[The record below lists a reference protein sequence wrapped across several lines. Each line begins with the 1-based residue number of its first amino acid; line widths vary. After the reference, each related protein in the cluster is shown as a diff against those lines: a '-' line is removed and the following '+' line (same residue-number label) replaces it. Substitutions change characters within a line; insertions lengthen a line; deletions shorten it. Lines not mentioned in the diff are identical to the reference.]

1 MGILKVMKKLL
12 TNICLHCKMNIQGDE
27 IMSNALALFE
37 EKQIRKTWKDEKW
50 YFSVIDVIYALTDST
65 KPRDYWYRLKQRAS
79 EEEKIELSTIC
90 RQLKLIATDGK
101 MYKTD
106 CADTEG
112 ILRIIQSIPSP
123 KAEPFKRWLA
133 KVGSER
139 IEEINNPE
147 LAMDRM
153 KRIYEQKGYSKAWI
167 EQRERGITTRHNLTD
182 EWQERGVNTQ
192 KDYAIL
198 TNEIYKS
205 GFGFSA
211 KEYKMIKGLH
221 ESQNLRDSMTNIE
234 LALMNLGEVAAV
246 EIHKKNDSQGI
257 QELKQDVN
265 KAGRVFNKAKVE
277 LEKELERPIVTTEN
291 HLNLTDKKYIE
302 QK

>member
-1 MGILKVMKKLL
+1 MDNK
-12 TNICLHCKMNIQGDE
+12 
-27 IMSNALALFE
+27 LALFE
-37 EKQIRKTWKDEKW
+37 EKEIRKTWEDNKW
-50 YFSVIDVIYALTDST
+50 YFSIEDVVYALTESKDP
-65 KPRDYWYRLKQRAS
+65 KQYINKLRKRDEYLNQGWVQIVHTLKMNTNGGKQ
-79 EEEKIELSTIC
+79 KIN
-90 RQLKLIATDGK
+90 
-101 MYKTD
+101 

-153 KRIYEQKGYSKAWI
+153 KKIYEKKGYSKSWI

-182 EWQERGVNTQ
+182 EWRERGATEG

-205 GFGFSA
+205 GFGLSA
-211 KEYKMIKGLH
+211 KEYRSIKGIH
-221 ESQNLRDSMTNIE
+221 GSQNLRDSMTNIE
-234 LALMNLGEVAAV
+234 LALTNLGEAAAV
-246 EIHKKNDSQGI
+246 EIHKENNSIGMNN
-257 QELKQDVN
+257 LKDDVN
-265 KAGRVFNKAKVE
+265 KAGKVLNKAKEQLEDE
-277 LEKELERPIVTTEN
+277 LRRPIVTSENYIDLTEKEK
-291 HLNLTDKKYIE
+291 LIE
-302 QK
+302 NK